1 MRVSIALF
9 LVLTLAGIGGG
20 RAAVKTETIEYKH
33 GDVVLEGILATDDA
47 APGPRPGVLVIH
59 EWTGVGDYVEGRV
72 EQLAALGFVAFGADL
87 YGKGARPEVDK
98 ERIAAIGYCFGGGA
112 VLELARGGAELAGV
126 VSFHGNLDTPE
137 PKDAERIRAKV
148 LVCHGAADPYVPEE
162 QVDAFRG
169 EMDDAGVDWQM
180 IFYGGAVHSFT
191 NPAAGS
197 DPSTGAAYDADADR
211 RSWEAMRIF
220 FAEIF
225 R

>member
-1 MRVSIALF
+1 M
-9 LVLTLAGIGGG
+9 
-20 RAAVKTETIEYKH
+20 
-33 GDVVLEGILATDDA
+33 
-47 APGPRPGVLVIH
+47 P
-59 EWTGVGDYVEGRV
+59 GVGDYVEGRV

-87 YGKGARPEVDK
+87 NGKGARPEVDK
-98 ERIAAIGYCFGGGA
+98 GRIAAIGYCFGGGA